1 MKRTDRRLL
10 ARQIS
15 IIEESAGLK
24 ENIAHGIAGNI
35 GNAFRIG
42 ITGPVGAGKSTLIN
56 KLTIEL
62 RKRGSTVGII
72 AVDPSSPF
80 TGGAVLGDRVRMTE
94 LTLDKGVFIRSLA
107 TRGAFGGL
115 TETSAD
121 ATDILDSY
129 GFERIIIETVGVG
142 QTEIDIVEA
151 CDAVVVVLEPSSG
164 DSVQAIKA
172 GLMEIADLF
181 AINKMD
187 IQGAN
192 RFVED
197 VESSI
202 HLKMN
207 GAEPKVLP
215 VVAVKG
221 QGISELADYLDEFF
235 VQARDTGRL
244 DERRKKQRIKRI
256 KRLAEMMI
264 SKKLWGQ
271 INDDKIHKLAGANIP
286 VKQAAQKILEEF
298 NNT

>member
-1 MKRTDRRLL
+1 MNSINR
-10 ARQIS
+10 RQIARKIS
-15 IIEESAGLK
+15 IAENSGGL
-24 ENIAHGIAGNI
+24 EDRELSDIIGNI

-56 KLTIEL
+56 KLALEQ
-62 RKRGSTVGII
+62 RSRGQSIGII

-94 LTLDKGVFIRSLA
+94 LTLDEGVYIRSLA

-121 ATDILDSY
+121 AADILDSY

-172 GLMEIADLF
+172 GLMEIADVF

-197 VESSI
+197 VEGSI
-202 HLKMN
+202 HLKMS
-207 GAEPKVLP
+207 GSQPKVMP
-215 VVAVKG
+215 VIAVKG
-221 QGISELADYLDEFF
+221 EGVTELLDYLDEFF
-235 VQARDTGRL
+235 QEAKSSGSL
-244 DERRKKQRIKRI
+244 QERREKQRVKRI

-264 SKKLWGQ
+264 SKQLWASFSDQDIQKLV
-271 INDDKIHKLAGANIP
+271 DENIP
-286 VKQAAQKILEEF
+286 VKQAAKQILTEI
-298 NNT
+298 NK